1 MKIVRLNPHHQ
12 VFFFSQ
18 GDPGLGRCG
27 SLDSLHD
34 VTPSERPASHF
45 SDEGNIIYLEL
56 TILKRKIQLCTE
68 RYFSRNTGVSFKS
81 ETKKYSSLT
90 NTWQRRK
97 PFNLS
102 LKCINIFSCKLS
114 LLVLTKY
121 LWNVPILF
129 EWRSYSIL
137 TLFWK
142 LLGKVDLVPDRIVVF
157 VVIYI
162 FNVTYF

>member
-1 MKIVRLNPHHQ
+1 MKSVRLNPHHQ

-56 TILKRKIQLCTE
+56 TMLKRKIQLCTE
-68 RYFSRNTGVSFKS
+68 RYFSRNTEVSFKS
-81 ETKKYSSLT
+81 ETKNYSSLT

-97 PFNLS
+97 SFNLS

-114 LLVLTKY
+114 LLINQKSMKRTY
-121 LWNVPILF
+121 SLWMALLF
-129 EWRSYSIL
+129 YPNTFLEASWKGWSYQTGL
-137 TLFWK
+137 
-142 LLGKVDLVPDRIVVF
+142 
-157 VVIYI
+157 
-162 FNVTYF
+162 